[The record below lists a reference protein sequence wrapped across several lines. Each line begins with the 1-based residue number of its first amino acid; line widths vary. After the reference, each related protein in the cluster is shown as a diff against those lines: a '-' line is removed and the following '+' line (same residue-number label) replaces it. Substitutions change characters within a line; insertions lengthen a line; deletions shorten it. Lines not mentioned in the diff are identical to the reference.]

1 MYCIFLIDSYGYH
14 FDAVFGEFDS
24 IEDAIKCLVMNTSDL
39 EKLTDTTY
47 LDGHDLYT
55 IYRRD

>member
-1 MYCIFLIDSYGYH
+1 MYRIFLIDSYGYH

-24 IEDAIKCLVMNTSDL
+24 IEDAIKCIVENTSDL
-39 EKLTDTTY
+39 VKLTDMQY

-55 IYRRD
+55 IYRR